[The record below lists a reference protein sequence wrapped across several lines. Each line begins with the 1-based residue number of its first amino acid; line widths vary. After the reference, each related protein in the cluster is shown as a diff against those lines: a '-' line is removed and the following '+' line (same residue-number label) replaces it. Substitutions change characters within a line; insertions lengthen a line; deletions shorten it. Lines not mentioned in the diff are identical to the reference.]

1 VAEVGAAEEVEEEV
15 VAFGDDV
22 GCEGFG
28 VFVVL
33 TITIS
38 VGVGVFVG
46 VTLGGKVGLGVEDNA
61 DVGVTL
67 SEISGVTVGLKVGEI
82 VPVGVKVNVGV
93 GDGVVLGIREG
104 CGDDEQVADFSSV
117 AVPQSFV
124 ATTLQVY
131 VLPDSGVWVT
141 VILSV
146 LEVAGISPSLT
157 TPPPSLIV

>member
-1 VAEVGAAEEVEEEV
+1 MVNIGSDGRPPDTGNVGLV

-46 VTLGGKVGLGVEDNA
+46 VTLGGKVGLGVEDNVG
-61 DVGVTL
+61 VGVTL

-93 GDGVVLGIREG
+93 GDGDGVVLGIREG
-104 CGDDEQVADFSSV
+104 CGDDEQAADFSSV

-124 ATTLQVY
+124 ATTLQEY
-131 VLPDSGVWVT
+131 VLPDSGV
-141 VILSV
+141 
-146 LEVAGISPSLT
+146 
-157 TPPPSLIV
+157 